1 MMRLAISEFNEQ
13 KQLIQWWR
21 DLKAIK
27 KIPAHYHLICTD
39 TAAKRTPGQQARYK
53 AMGAEAGT
61 PDLFLAVPKLFLAMP
76 GDISYSGLWIELKKP
91 GREKEKDGGLTK
103 EQSQRLSDMAISG
116 YATIVCYSAIEAQ
129 KVISNYLGIK
139 LI

>member
-1 MMRLAISEFNEQ
+1 MRLAVSEFNEQ
-13 KQLIQWWR
+13 KQLVQWWR

-39 TAAKRTPGQQARYK
+39 TAAKRTKAQQAKYK

-61 PDLFLAVPKLFLAMP
+61 PDLFLAVPKSWEEP
-76 GDISYSGLWIELKKP
+76 YSGLWIELKKP
-91 GREKEKDGGLTK
+91 GREKEKNGGLTL
-103 EQSQRLSDMAISG
+103 EQGRRIADLTMLG
-116 YATIVCYSAIEAQ
+116 YAIKVCYSAIEAQ
-129 KVISNYLGIK
+129 KVISNYLGVK

>member
-1 MMRLAISEFNEQ
+1 MRSTTSEFDEQ

-39 TAAKRTPGQQARYK
+39 TAAKRTKAQQARYK

-61 PDLFLAVPKLFLAMP
+61 PDLFLAVPQMYDSLVV
-76 GDISYSGLWIELKKP
+76 SNGLWVEMKKP
-91 GREKEKDGGLTK
+91 GREKEKDGGVTP
-103 EQSQRLSDMAISG
+103 EQLQRLKDAVTLG
-116 YATIVCYSAIEAQ
+116 YGIAVCYSAVQAQ
-129 KVISNYLGIK
+129 KVISHYLGMK